1 VCVHRLAS
9 DAARHC
15 NRHPSLAQ
23 RAPPK
28 PPCCEERE
36 DRRQAALWRPRSAR
50 VPMKM
55 YAVPTHPQL
64 NHKSMFIC
72 VVRVCVSLLW
82 VERRSN
88 AHVMCSK
95 NDTQL
100 YPHIHHAALTHCL
113 RTRACAHAHTRTHA
127 RTHAHTRTLLTH
139 AHTHTSNLSHRA
151 QRIRAAVVEA
161 VSCVL
166 GGEVDPSTPF
176 FEAGFT
182 SKDTVSP
189 EPTPPSTCL
198 HTRVALALCHSCSS
212 TG

>member
-1 VCVHRLAS
+1 MASQISKGANEDVRSAHPPTAEPQVHVHMCCACVCV
-9 DAARHC
+9 
-15 NRHPSLAQ
+15 
-23 RAPPK
+23 
-28 PPCCEERE
+28 
-36 DRRQAALWRPRSAR
+36 
-50 VPMKM
+50 
-55 YAVPTHPQL
+55 AV
-64 NHKSMFIC
+64 
-72 VVRVCVSLLW
+72 VGR
-82 VERRSN
+82 RRSN

-127 RTHAHTRTLLTH
+127 HTHAHTRTLLTH